1 MADKFDITKHV
12 LVPKH
17 TKISEKDKEKV
28 LDQYNISIKE
38 LPTISKNDPIVKKL
52 EAKPGDVIKISRK
65 SSTAGETVFYRGVSD
80 VQ

>member
-17 TKISEKDKEKV
+17 TKVSDKEKEKI

-52 EAKPGDVIKISRK
+52 EAKPGDVLKISRK
-65 SSTAGETVFYRGVSD
+65 SATAGETVFYRGVSD